1 MLTRSLTRRRFLEV
15 SAATGA
21 AAACLGTSAAPAFA
35 EGGDIG
41 AAARPESRQTAT
53 ICPGCPYGCSFTAY
67 EVEGA
72 LEKAIG
78 SGADPNAAGTLCVR
92 GYGCAHGAQGS
103 AAVKN
108 PLRRKEDGSF
118 QTISWD
124 EALAEVAERTLAI
137 KDAKGA
143 EALAAIYDGTS
154 PTVAAYVPRF
164 MAALGSG
171 NAFVDDVTLNV
182 NKEAAYVQVIGTGS
196 YVPDFANAGLILLVD
211 TSYADVAVPGLVEQ
225 LQAARQ
231 AGTPIIAVDSRL
243 GTLASFADE
252 WIGVNPGSELAL
264 LLAVCNELIST
275 NRYDE
280 AFVRENTSAFDAWAG
295 AITGCTSRWAEPL
308 TGVESFRIDELA
320 SRIAEA
326 APRLAVEY
334 GNGRVGA
341 AAFSNSSETARCVCL
356 LNTICGVWGAKGGAF
371 LPYDLS
377 SVTLDA
383 AVGPIPG
390 AQSLPTTGLDPL
402 VALGRTVGAFAAHG
416 LQQADAGAINGLFVV
431 GADVAYDY
439 ASLDGLDR
447 MLERLDLFVC
457 ITDAMTETAL
467 LADYVLPAASF
478 LESSSLPV
486 FTSGQVATVAIASP
500 VTSNDEGT
508 ARPVAAVIS
517 DLADACG
524 LRDAFAFSVD
534 EAAAK
539 QLEAAGVDVAGLKE
553 MGCAEAPAL
562 ERVSGWPTL
571 TGKIQCISAR
581 SLEAGLPESPV
592 WVPTLEE
599 PSIKAVIS
607 NDMDL
612 GQQNLSEILT
622 VDGPG
627 SGPTFHLITGQQTV
641 IGPVGYDVPELSSL
655 AGTYD
660 LDSVWINAT
669 VADALG
675 ISQGDE
681 VMVGNSI
688 TSAPARAFVTQRIV
702 PTAVYLPYGFGRAS
716 AKQAN
721 ANGKGVNP
729 LRFSNAIIE
738 GGYGTLCTQEACVW
752 LWKEGE

>member
-1 MLTRSLTRRRFLEV
+1 MMTRSFTRRRFLEGCAV
-15 SAATGA
+15 TGA
-21 AAACLGTSAAPAFA
+21 AAACLGATAPAFA

-41 AAARPESRQTAT
+41 AAARPESRQVAT

-67 EVEGA
+67 EVDGA

-78 SGADPNAAGTLCVR
+78 TGADPNAAGTLCTR
-92 GYGCAHGAQGS
+92 GYGCAHGAEGS
-103 AAVKN
+103 ARVKN
-108 PLRRKEDGSF
+108 PLRRKDDGSF

-143 EALAAIYDGTS
+143 GALAAIYDGVS

-182 NKEAAYVQVIGTGS
+182 NKEAAYIQVIGTGT

-264 LLAVCNELIST
+264 LLAVCNGLIST

-280 AFVRENTSAFDAWAG
+280 AYVRENTSAFDAWAA
-295 AITGCTSRWAEPL
+295 AITGCTSQWAEPL
-308 TGVESFRIDELA
+308 TGVEAFRIDELT

-341 AAFSNSSETARCVCL
+341 ATFSNSSETARCVCL
-356 LNTICGVWGAKGGAF
+356 LNTLCGAWGAQGGA
-371 LPYDLS
+371 LMPYDLS
-377 SVTLDA
+377 AVTLDA
-383 AVGPIPG
+383 AVGAVKG
-390 AQSLPTTGLDPL
+390 ADALGTTGLDPL

-416 LQQADAGAINGLFVV
+416 LQQAHVGAINGLFAV

-439 ASLDGLDR
+439 AGYEGLSQV
-447 MLERLDLFVC
+447 LEGLDLFVC
-457 ITDAMTETAL
+457 ITDEMTETAL

-478 LESSSLPV
+478 LESPSLPV
-486 FTSGQVATVAIASP
+486 FTSGQAATVAIASP

-508 ARPVAAVIS
+508 ARPVAEIIT

-539 QLEAAGVDVAGLKE
+539 QLQAAGVDLTGLKE
-553 MGCAEAPAL
+553 AGCAEAPAL
-562 ERVSGWPTL
+562 SRVVGWPTL
-571 TGKIQCISAR
+571 THKIQCISAR
-581 SLEAGLPESPV
+581 SSEAGLPESPV

-599 PSIKAVIS
+599 PSIKAVI
-607 NDMDL
+607 NDDMDF
-612 GQQNLSEILT
+612 GQGNISQIMTTGE
-622 VDGPG
+622 PG

-641 IGPVGYDVPELSSL
+641 IGPVGYDVPELAGL
-655 AGTYD
+655 AEEYG

-669 VADALG
+669 VAQALG

-688 TSAPARAFVTQRIV
+688 TSAPVRAFVTQRIV

-716 AKQAN
+716 SKQAN

-729 LRFSNAIIE
+729 LRFTNAIIE